1 MLWTLNMCLVT
12 VILSAYIQ
20 ALISGRIYKQQPRQT
35 HDPVSQP
42 SPGGQDFPVDYNN
55 YMRQLQ
61 CHEWAMFEVHER
73 HFRRSLD
80 TKQLQE
86 RTYFACSGDPKKWT
100 KVASFLIGVFFP
112 KWNISCATCQREGV
126 RITTSEIRDTS
137 PKKVSPDR

>member
-1 MLWTLNMCLVT
+1 MLWTLVLNMCLVT
-12 VILSAYIQ
+12 VIRSAYKQ

-35 HDPVSQP
+35 HDPVPQP

-80 TKQLQE
+80 TKQLHN
-86 RTYFACSGDPKKWT
+86 YFACSGNPKKWT
-100 KVASFLIGVFFP
+100 KVASILIGVFFQNGIFRARRANGKEFGLP
-112 KWNISCATCQREGV
+112 LLKYVTRVQ
-126 RITTSEIRDTS
+126 
-137 PKKVSPDR
+137 KKFPNR